1 MVKWLVIRKG
11 IMYSIEDYIGEQVR
25 RISFLVKRADDGQY
39 HHLLSVVE
47 YLYPDMQDY
56 DEFKAQKRNE
66 HIDFLKEEDGG
77 KDIIF
82 FVVDFPKLTKDYL
95 EAPDSYLIGHDSV
108 LPWKEN
114 MDGDW
119 MYERPVIVP
128 LHKDEKGV
136 ISSFLPKRNAAAF
149 VNVFRPEHP
158 IQIDDRIKEQFSK
171 LSLRNLGKD
180 LSLYPDYMG
189 AVIAA
194 RYNPIYRSL
203 DITEDATAPGVYIRI
218 NYRGEAK
225 KKLTFRFR
233 LYSEDNSVTELEP
246 NHSPEGAFLAH
257 FDFPHAFNK
266 LDINVY
272 DANGGLI
279 DYYDRVVFIHRIN
292 VGMQIKSK
300 EIHVKND
307 KGETVKVIEKF
318 AGEQFVIGNP
328 KVDANDKKIA
338 PAIAYQQNEDSLTYV
353 FFDGDKDKVEE
364 NERKAVETVMKI
376 LNKANK
382 RCYICDMYFTV
393 KTLVRF
399 VMPVKMMN
407 VEVRILS
414 SKEELKAKDIT
425 ELKEGCEVM
434 IERDVVNVSC
444 RLLRGEKAALHGRFL
459 VADDQVWLVGCSL
472 DEIGKRATTISRV
485 PDGYSKKILDRIEE
499 WWNNDELSE
508 KIV

>member
-1 MVKWLVIRKG
+1 
-11 IMYSIEDYIGEQVR
+11 MYSIEDYIGQQVR

-47 YLYPDMQDY
+47 HLCSDMQDY

-66 HIDFLKEEDGG
+66 YIDFLKEEDGD
-77 KDIIF
+77 KDKVF
-82 FVVDFPKLTKDYL
+82 FVVDFPTLTEDYL
-95 EAPDSYLIGHDSV
+95 DAPYTYHIGHDAV
-108 LPWKEN
+108 LPWDEN

-136 ISSFLPKRNAAAF
+136 IASFLPKRNAAAF
-149 VNVFRPEHP
+149 VNVFKPEHP
-158 IQIDDRIKEQFSK
+158 IKLDNRLNEQFSK
-171 LSLRNLGKD
+171 LSIRNLGKD
-180 LSLYPDYMG
+180 LNLYPDYTG
-189 AVIAA
+189 ATIAA
-194 RYNPIYRSL
+194 CYNPIYKSL
-203 DITEDATAPGVYIRI
+203 DLTEDASAPGVYIRI
-218 NYRGEAK
+218 NYREGVK
-225 KKLTFRFR
+225 KQLKFRFR
-233 LYSEDNSVTELEP
+233 LYSEDNARTELEAMS
-246 NHSPEGAFLAH
+246 SPEGAFLAH

-266 LDINVY
+266 LDIDVY
-272 DANGGLI
+272 DADGGLI
-279 DYYDRVVFIHRIN
+279 DYYDKVVFIHRIN
-292 VGMQIKSK
+292 VDMQIKSK
-300 EIHVKND
+300 EIHVQND

-328 KVDANDKKIA
+328 KVDADDKKVA
-338 PAIAYQQNEDSLTYV
+338 PEIAYQQHEDSLTYV
-353 FFDGDKDKVEE
+353 FFDGDKDKVGE
-364 NERKAVETVMKI
+364 NEQKAIETVMKI
-376 LNKANK
+376 LNKATK

-399 VMPVKMMN
+399 VMPVKLTN

-414 SKEELKAKDIT
+414 SKEELKAQDIT
-425 ELKEGCEVM
+425 ELKEGCEAM
-434 IERDVVNVSC
+434 IEKDVVNVSC
-444 RLLRGEKAALHGRFL
+444 RLLRGEKAALHDRFL

-485 PDGYSKKILDRIEE
+485 PSDYSKKILDRIEE

>member
-1 MVKWLVIRKG
+1 
-11 IMYSIEDYIGEQVR
+11 MYSIEDHIGRQVR
-25 RISFLVKRADDGQY
+25 RISFLVKTADDGQY

-47 YLYPDMQDY
+47 CLYPDMQDY

-66 HIDFLKEEDGG
+66 YIDFLKEEDGD
-77 KDIIF
+77 KDKVF
-82 FVVDFPKLTKDYL
+82 FVVDFPTLTKDYL
-95 EAPDSYLIGHDSV
+95 DAPDSYQIGQDTV
-108 LPWKEN
+108 LPWEEN
-114 MDGDW
+114 MDGNW
-119 MYERPVIVP
+119 KYKKPVIVP
-128 LHKDEKGV
+128 LHKDENGV
-136 ISSFLPKRNAAAF
+136 ISSFLPKRNTAAF
-149 VNVFRPEHP
+149 VNVYKPEQP
-158 IQIDDRIKEQFSK
+158 IQLDGRIKEQFSK

-180 LSLYPDYMG
+180 LSLYPDYM
-189 AVIAA
+189 AA
-194 RYNPIYRSL
+194 TITACYNPIYRSL

-225 KKLTFRFR
+225 KLLSFRFR
-233 LYSEDNSVTELEP
+233 LYSEDNSVTDLEP
-246 NHSPEGAFLAH
+246 RHSPAGAFLAH
-257 FDFPHAFNK
+257 FEFPHAFNK
-266 LDINVY
+266 LDIDVY

-279 DYYDRVVFIHRIN
+279 DYYNKVVFIHRIS
-292 VGMQIKSK
+292 VDMQIKSK
-300 EIHVKND
+300 EIHVKD
-307 KGETVKVIEKF
+307 DAGKTVKVIEKF

-338 PAIAYQQNEDSLTYV
+338 PVIAYQQNEDALTYV
-353 FFDGDKDKVEE
+353 FFDGDKDKAEE
-364 NERKAVETVMKI
+364 NERKAEETVMKI

-382 RCYICDMYFTV
+382 CCYICDMYFTV

-399 VMPVKMMN
+399 VMPVKMTN

-425 ELKEGCEVM
+425 ELKEGCEAM
-434 IERDVVNVSC
+434 IEKDVVNVSC
-444 RLLRGEKAALHGRFL
+444 RLLRGEKAALHDRFL

-485 PDGYSKKILDRIEE
+485 PADYSKKILDRIEE